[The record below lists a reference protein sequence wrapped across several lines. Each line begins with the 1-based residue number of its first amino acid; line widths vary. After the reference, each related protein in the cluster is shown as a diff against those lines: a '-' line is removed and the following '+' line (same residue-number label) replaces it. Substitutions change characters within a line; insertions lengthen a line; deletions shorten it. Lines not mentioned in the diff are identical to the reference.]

1 VSDLKKLENN
11 FDLLIIGSGVAGL
24 TCALNLVRSNKNYKV
39 GILSKSVLSEG
50 SSLYAQGGI
59 AVVLNQ
65 DDSLESHIQDTLIAG
80 AGLCHRD
87 AVEFTVKNAR
97 SAIEWLINLGVKFTK
112 NNYQDLESNQEMTSY
127 HLTQEGGHSHRRI
140 IHADDSTGK
149 SVLGILIDEIKKE
162 KNIEIFEH
170 HMAIDLILEK
180 NKENNKKNNNPDRV
194 LGAYVL
200 DVLNSDQ
207 KVQIFSAKSVMLATG
222 GASRAYLYSSNPE
235 VSSGDGI
242 AMAYRA
248 GCRVANLE
256 FNQFHPTCL
265 YHPQAGSFLISEALR
280 GEGAVLKLSKN
291 TNSERFMPRFHELA
305 ELAPRD
311 IVARA
316 IDYEMKRLGLDCV
329 YLDISHKSPEF
340 IKSHFPSIYEKC
352 LSLNIDITKE
362 PIPVVPAAHYTCG
375 GVMIDQHG
383 RTDVL
388 GLYAAGEVAFT
399 GLHGANR
406 MASNSLL
413 ECLVYAKAA
422 SEDLINYLPN
432 IKAPEDLKPWDDS
445 RVINSDEAIVVKQN
459 WDEIRQL
466 MWNYV
471 GIVRSN
477 KRLERAQRRINLLK
491 DEVDNYY
498 KNFKVDK
505 NLLELRNLILL
516 ADLIIQSAQA
526 RHESR
531 GLHFNSDYPAL
542 KNPPVD
548 TVLRKK

>member
-1 VSDLKKLENN
+1 MKTNSPLL
-11 FDLLIIGSGVAGL
+11 FDVIVIGSGVAGL
-24 TCALNLVRSNKNYKV
+24 TTALNLAEHYQVAL
-39 GILSKSVLSEG
+39 ISKSSLSEG

-59 AVVLNQ
+59 AVVL
-65 DDSLESHIQDTLIAG
+65 DEGDSLESHIEDTLRAG

-87 AVEFTVKNAR
+87 AVEFTVKNAK
-97 SAIEWLINLGVKFTK
+97 SAIEWLINLGVKFTLSDA
-112 NNYQDLESNQEMTSY
+112 NSDSAY

-140 IHADDSTGK
+140 IHVDDATGR
-149 SVLGILIDEIKKE
+149 SVVGVLVDRVRAE
-162 KNIEIFEH
+162 KNIQIFENH
-170 HMAIDLILEK
+170 IGIDLIIQNGRAVGLYALDEMK
-180 NKENNKKNNNPDRV
+180 NQVKV
-194 LGAYVL
+194 FGA
-200 DVLNSDQ
+200 
-207 KVQIFSAKSVMLATG
+207 KAVMLATG
-222 GASRAYLYSSNPE
+222 GASRVYLYSTNPE

-265 YHPQAGSFLISEALR
+265 YHSDAGSFLITEAMR
-280 GEGAVLKLSKN
+280 GEGAYLKLPN
-291 TNSERFMPRFHELA
+291 GERFMPKFDDRA

-316 IDYEMKRLGLDCV
+316 IDHEMKRLGLDCV
-329 YLDISHKSPEF
+329 YLDISHQPAEF
-340 IKSHFPSIYEKC
+340 IKAHFPSIDAKC
-352 LSLNIDITKE
+352 KSLGIDIAKQ

-375 GVMIDQHG
+375 GVMINDKA
-383 RTDVL
+383 RTDIL

-422 SEDLINYLPN
+422 SEDIQQYLLT
-432 IKAPEDLKPWDDS
+432 ASHPENLKPWDES
-445 RVINSDEAIVVKQN
+445 RVVDSDEAIVVKQN
-459 WDEIRQL
+459 WDEVRHL

-477 KRLERAQRRINLLK
+477 KRLARATRRIELLK
-491 DEVDNYY
+491 EEVDAYY
-498 KNFKVDK
+498 RNFKVDK

-516 ADLIIQSAQA
+516 ADLIIQSAMS

-531 GLHFNSDYPAL
+531 GLHFNVDYPDL
-542 KNPPVD
+542 LPEPMD
-548 TVLRKK
+548 TILGKT